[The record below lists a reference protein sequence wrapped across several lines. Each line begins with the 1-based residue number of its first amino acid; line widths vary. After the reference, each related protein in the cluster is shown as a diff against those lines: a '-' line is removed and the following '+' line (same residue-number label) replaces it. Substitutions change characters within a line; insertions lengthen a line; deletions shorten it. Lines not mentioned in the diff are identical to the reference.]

1 MSNRVTFTLRTHYI
15 LTGREDR
22 LPRSGHFG
30 NLEQLVQP
38 TGWLHELI
46 CVVSLYSKKE
56 RMIMMKRM
64 VESLRNARGFTLVE
78 LLAVIVILGIIA
90 AIAVPSIGN
99 LIENTQ
105 NNADD
110 AEVEMIEEAARIA
123 WAAQDDAFDADEK
136 ITVQELKD
144 NGYLD
149 NADDAPAGSVEHDNG
164 TFEFT
169 AD

>member
-1 MSNRVTFTLRTHYI
+1 
-15 LTGREDR
+15 
-22 LPRSGHFG
+22 
-30 NLEQLVQP
+30 
-38 TGWLHELI
+38 
-46 CVVSLYSKKE
+46 
-56 RMIMMKRM
+56 MMKR
-64 VESLRNARGFTLVE
+64 VLESLRNTRGFTLVE

-123 WAAQDDAFDADEK
+123 WAAQESDFTDDDK

-149 NADDAPAGSVEHDNG
+149 NADDAPSGTVTHSSG
-164 TFEFT
+164 TFSFSESSP
-169 AD
+169 